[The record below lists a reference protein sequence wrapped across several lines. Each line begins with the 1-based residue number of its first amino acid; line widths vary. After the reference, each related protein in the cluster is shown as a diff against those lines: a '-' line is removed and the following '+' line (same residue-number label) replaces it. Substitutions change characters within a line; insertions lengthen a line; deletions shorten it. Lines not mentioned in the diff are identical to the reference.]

1 MSETVLKIIP
11 IDQDYVPSP
20 AQQANALARLR
31 ELVPFGMH
39 EARVYDDLTF
49 IDQANIARRSYARP
63 ALVVSRW
70 TPSAA
75 AILLGIGI
83 TV

>member
-31 ELVPFGMH
+31 ELVPF
-39 EARVYDDLTF
+39 APL
-49 IDQANIARRSYARP
+49 QAHAVRG
-63 ALVVSRW
+63 
-70 TPSAA
+70 T
-75 AILLGIGI
+75 LLKNQRAGPPRIRNR
-83 TV
+83 